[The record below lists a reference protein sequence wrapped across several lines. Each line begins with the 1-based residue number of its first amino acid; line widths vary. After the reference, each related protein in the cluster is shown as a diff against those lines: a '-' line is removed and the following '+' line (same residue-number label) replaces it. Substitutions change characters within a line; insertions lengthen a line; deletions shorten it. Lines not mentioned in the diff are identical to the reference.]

1 MGAYRTCRNLGTTV
15 AKISSVFDLQIGR
28 KGNLGRPRVDTSRH
42 RPTQAGVIRSLVWVA
57 VRATRWA
64 ESGAGC
70 TPRPH
75 SPRNPPTM
83 LPGPASRNR
92 DNAVMSVKVGLPSSS
107 NERLQTVEA
116 LQPRVEAHDAIAYTF
131 EAVQSR

>member
-1 MGAYRTCRNLGTTV
+1 
-15 AKISSVFDLQIGR
+15 
-28 KGNLGRPRVDTSRH
+28 
-42 RPTQAGVIRSLVWVA
+42 
-57 VRATRWA
+57 
-64 ESGAGC
+64 
-70 TPRPH
+70 
-75 SPRNPPTM
+75 M